1 MNGADAHMRLQ
12 VIYRGVRMSDE
23 TPAPSTLPAK
33 FQTSTFAGTVGALL
47 LLAEPWAD
55 ILGAWIVAHTGVEL
69 PPGYGFAFKTTF
81 GGIILKVAT
90 RWHSGSN

>member
-1 MNGADAHMRLQ
+1 MP
-12 VIYRGVRMSDE
+12 E
-23 TPAPSTLPAK
+23 APLPTELSAK

-55 ILGAWIVAHTGVEL
+55 IIGAWIVTHTGVEL

-81 GGIILKVAT
+81 GGIVLKVAT